1 MAPLSPPRSATKPP
15 RTTWTPC
22 AKTPSAACS
31 VPPGKNW
38 PRPSMPSTRMPRP
51 GPTGRRPCSRPRN
64 ATKNFP
70 AAPSP
75 SPTPAKPPGPLRKWP
90 GSTTAAVWPTMPCCA
105 PPVSGPTGS
114 RTHGAPWNCWTGS
127 AGTILAATCT
137 PKHAACSRNSLRPRL
152 PRVLL
157 CSLPVRYPTPPGR
170 RCPPSPAA
178 L

>member
-38 PRPSMPSTRMPRP
+38 PRPSMPSTRMPQP

-114 RTHGAPWNCWTGS
+114 RTHGPGTAGQALPGLSSRRHVRRSTPPA
-127 AGTILAATCT
+127 AGTRSGQDCRASRC
-137 PKHAACSRNSLRPRL
+137 AACPSDIRH
-152 PRVLL
+152 
-157 CSLPVRYPTPPGR
+157 PPGR
-170 RCPPSPAA
+170 RCPPGPAA